1 MSILWTPWVYG
12 PEQKS
17 SPNPANNRIDTSAST
32 LFAKYLGSFFKVIWK
47 ITDVGKVRGKRSV
60 MVGEVPLPWGTPLE
74 IISVTKKHIGN
85 NELKLTRQSY
95 LLISLEIPNEAY
107 MLHSQ
112 FLIGC
117 SLLSEEWCMLIG
129 WYWRIMRRQVNTLT
143 CPYCITMKIY
153 TLYVIKALAHYN
165 WNYKKSRYRSYTLQL
180 FSQLQKIFQR
190 FYIWATIF
198 ATIFFGKIVVKIFVV
213 CEGLYYEYPR
223 VVLLLIN

>member
-1 MSILWTPWVYG
+1 MIVTIVYHISYNRHRTFYCIYHVRMSILWTPWVYG

-17 SPNPANNRIDTSAST
+17 SPNPANNRINTSAST

-47 ITDVGKVRGKRSV
+47 ITDVVKVRGKRSV

-117 SLLSEEWCMLIG
+117 SLLSEEWCKLIG

-143 CPYCITMKIY
+143 CPYRITMIIY
-153 TLYVIKALAHYN
+153 TLYAIIVNILGCFVTYQLEFN
-165 WNYKKSRYRSYTLQL
+165 LTTLLWILNEQMIL
-180 FSQLQKIFQR
+180 
-190 FYIWATIF
+190 
-198 ATIFFGKIVVKIFVV
+198 
-213 CEGLYYEYPR
+213 
-223 VVLLLIN
+223 